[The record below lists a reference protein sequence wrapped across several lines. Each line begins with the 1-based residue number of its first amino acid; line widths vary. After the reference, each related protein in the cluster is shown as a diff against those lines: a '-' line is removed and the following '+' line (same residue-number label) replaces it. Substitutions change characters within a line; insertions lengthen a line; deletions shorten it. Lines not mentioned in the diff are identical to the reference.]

1 VSDPPKTG
9 PGRPDQRIRASRLK
23 AEKAQVKVGILFRA
37 AQDRKVLGADLFT
50 LLDHRYAARRPSVRE
65 SLLIGLDAELG
76 CSSGELKLGVDAE
89 LRVGVA
95 QMCFDGAF
103 AEEQVPGDFRR

>member
-1 VSDPPKTG
+1 MGFVSELPEQTNREDIAM
-9 PGRPDQRIRASRLK
+9 PGLTCYQ
-23 AEKAQVKVGILFRA
+23 A
-37 AQDRKVLGADLFT
+37 AT
-50 LLDHRYAARRPSVRE
+50 SDHRYAARRPSVRE

-76 CSSGELKLGVDAE
+76 CSSGELKLGVDVE

-103 AEEQVPGDFRR
+103 AEEQVPGDVRR